1 MTLKAGKDLGHYRIV
16 RKLGSG
22 GMADVYEAQDLKLGR
37 TVALKILPP
46 ELMRNPEMVARFQTE
61 VRAAASLNHRSIV
74 TVFEVGMQ
82 DDVHFYSMR
91 LLTGGDLR
99 GRIKA
104 GVRPIEALA
113 ILREL
118 SGAFEHAHG
127 RGFVHRDV
135 KPENVLFD
143 DEGLPL
149 LTDFGIAKALGSDS
163 NMTGTGV
170 AIGTPRYFSPEQA
183 RGKPVDARSD
193 LYSLG
198 IILHEMLT
206 GKPPYNGEDALSIV
220 MKHVNDPI
228 PVLPEEHAHLQ
239 PLLEQLMAKDPAHRI
254 ASAKEL
260 RKQISGLGGFAS
272 LTPQPI
278 NLGEE
283 SELVQRLLS
292 GETSAHVTPAPTSAG
307 SMPTVLKVPPVIGD
321 RTTRGPAPQGGAVSA
336 PPRKAQ
342 VEQIIPYRGKIA
354 SAAASAGPAPAK
366 PQPPPAGKGTLKL
379 LVASALLG
387 TAGVLWF
394 PVWQQG
400 VRPADWIPAQ
410 VPDWI
415 PAPLAEL
422 ILAPAPVPAPQAKPR
437 VQAAPQPAAAPVTVP
452 TPASASPGAGAT
464 APAKLAPASTP
475 APQLAPAPAQK
486 SAPAVQPK
494 PVPAPAPA
502 TLAPAV
508 SAPQTVAPKQEPA
521 AQTAAPRPEPA
532 PATVAPKSEPAATA
546 PAPAPVE
553 QPAPAR
559 PQPQPAPAIA
569 EPPAPAQA
577 EPEASSEEDD
587 FLRQRAEQLK
597 LERER
602 REAARKKAA
611 EEAARRQEQEQ
622 KPQAPAEGE
631 GAVEPAESPPPQ

>member
-1 MTLKAGKDLGHYRIV
+1 VTFSAGKELGHYKIV
-16 RKLGSG
+16 RKLGTG

-74 TVFEVGMQ
+74 TVFEVGAQ
-82 DDVHFYSMR
+82 DGVHFYSMR

-99 GRIKA
+99 RRIRA
-104 GVRPIEALA
+104 GGLRAIDALA

-118 SGAFEHAHG
+118 CGAFEHAHG

-135 KPENVLFD
+135 KPENVMFD
-143 DEGLPL
+143 DEGLPV
-149 LTDFGIAKALGSDS
+149 LTDFGIAKALGSGS

-206 GKPPYNGEDALSIV
+206 GKPPYDGEDALAIV

-228 PVLPEEHAHLQ
+228 PVLPGEHAHLQ
-239 PLLEQLMAKDPAHRI
+239 ALLEQLMAKDPAHRV

-260 RKQISGLGGFAS
+260 RKQIAGVGGFAS

-292 GETSAHVTPAPTSAG
+292 GEGAAYTPAPMNPTSGPGAPAAPSDIGSRPTQLVNHPRGSFGRAG
-307 SMPTVLKVPPVIGD
+307 EARPVAD
-321 RTTRGPAPQGGAVSA
+321 DGGQAAAVKSP
-336 PPRKAQ
+336 PPRKAP
-342 VEQIIPYRGKIA
+342 VEQIIPYRSRLA
-354 SAAASAGPAPAK
+354 VPQSQPSAPEA
-366 PQPPPAGKGTLKL
+366 PAGKGLSLKPLVAASL
-379 LVASALLG
+379 LVVAGLLWLGIWLEETAHSARQ
-387 TAGVLWF
+387 A
-394 PVWQQG
+394 PV
-400 VRPADWIPAQ
+400 
-410 VPDWI
+410 
-415 PAPLAEL
+415 PAPLA
-422 ILAPAPVPAPQAKPR
+422 APAPAPASSAADAAPAVVTPAPVPAPQAAPAR
-437 VQAAPQPAAAPVTVP
+437 VQESVPAA
-452 TPASASPGAGAT
+452 
-464 APAKLAPASTP
+464 
-475 APQLAPAPAQK
+475 
-486 SAPAVQPK
+486 QPK
-494 PVPAPAPA
+494 PVPKPAPEPQKAVAPAAEP
-502 TLAPAV
+502 V
-508 SAPQTVAPKQEPA
+508 PQVAAPK
-521 AQTAAPRPEPA
+521 PEPK
-532 PATVAPKSEPAATA
+532 PEPQPTVV

-553 QPAPAR
+553 QPAAAK
-559 PQPQPAPAIA
+559 PQPSPVPAPAPAAASA
-569 EPPAPAQA
+569 EPAAPAGA
-577 EPEASSEEDD
+577 EPEASTDEDD

-611 EEAARRQEQEQ
+611 EEALRQ
-622 KPQAPAEGE
+622 PQPPPEPPAEGE
-631 GAVEPAESPPPQ
+631 STEPTEPPPPQ

>member
-1 MTLKAGKDLGHYRIV
+1 VTLTAGKELGHYRIV

-22 GMADVYEAQDLKLGR
+22 GMADVYEAQDLRLGR

-46 ELMRNPEMVARFQTE
+46 ALMRDPQMVARFQTE
-61 VRAAASLNHRSIV
+61 VRAVASLNHRSIV
-74 TVFEVGMQ
+74 TVLEVGMQ

-99 GRIKA
+99 GRIRKGLRA
-104 GVRPIEALA
+104 IEALA

-118 SGAFEHAHG
+118 AGAFEHAHG

-163 NMTGTGV
+163 HMTGTGV

-198 IILHEMLT
+198 IIFYEMLT
-206 GKPPYNGEDALSIV
+206 GKPPYDGDEPLAIV

-228 PVLPEEHAHLQ
+228 PVLPDEHAQLQ
-239 PLLEQLMAKDPAHRI
+239 PLLELLMAKDPANRI

-260 RKQISGLGGFAS
+260 RKEISSVGGFAG

-292 GETSAHVTPAPTSAG
+292 GEATAYHTPAPAN
-307 SMPTVLKVPPVIGD
+307 PTLL
-321 RTTRGPAPQGGAVSA
+321 RPAPRPTPGTATRAGKASGQSYVVADDDGQAVAAKRA
-336 PPRKAQ
+336 PPRKAP
-342 VEQIIPYRGKIA
+342 VEQVIPYRR
-354 SAAASAGPAPAK
+354 S
-366 PQPPPAGKGTLKL
+366 QPKVEEPPARKDGLLKSL
-379 LVASALLG
+379 LALVLVG
-387 TAGVLWF
+387 VAGVLWV
-394 PVWQQG
+394 PGGQEYARNEATRLLGDLLSAAAPAQQPKPASKAAS
-400 VRPADWIPAQ
+400 RPAPK
-410 VPDWI
+410 
-415 PAPLAEL
+415 PAPKPAAPAV
-422 ILAPAPVPAPQAKPR
+422 LAPAPTP
-437 VQAAPQPAAAPVTVP
+437 APQPAPAPVQKAAPVE
-452 TPASASPGAGAT
+452 
-464 APAKLAPASTP
+464 
-475 APQLAPAPAQK
+475 
-486 SAPAVQPK
+486 QPK
-494 PVPAPAPA
+494 PVPVPAPA
-502 TLAPAV
+502 TQKPVTPA
-508 SAPQTVAPKQEPA
+508 
-521 AQTAAPRPEPA
+521 PEPA
-532 PATVAPKSEPAATA
+532 PQLVAPKPEPKAE
-546 PAPAPVE
+546 PKPEPQPQPVVVPVPAPVE
-553 QPAPAR
+553 QPAAAK
-559 PQPQPAPAIA
+559 PQPAPTFVPA
-569 EPPAPAQA
+569 EPAAPAPA
-577 EPEASSEEDD
+577 EPEATTDEDE

-611 EEAARRQEQEQ
+611 EDAARKQQEQEQ
-622 KPQAPAEGE
+622 PQQAPAEGE
-631 GAVEPAESPPPQ
+631 EPAPAESPPAQ

>member
-1 MTLKAGKDLGHYRIV
+1 MTLTAGKELGHYKIV

-22 GMADVYEAQDLKLGR
+22 GMADVYEAKDLKLGR

-46 ELMRNPEMVARFQTE
+46 ALMRDPQMVARFQTE
-61 VRAAASLNHRSIV
+61 VRAVASLNHRSIV
-74 TVFEVGMQ
+74 TVLEVGMQ

-99 GRIKA
+99 GRIRNGLRA
-104 GVRPIEALA
+104 IEALA

-163 NMTGTGV
+163 HMTGTGV

-198 IILHEMLT
+198 IILYEMLT
-206 GKPPYNGEDALSIV
+206 GKPPYDGDEPLAIV

-228 PVLPEEHAHLQ
+228 PALPDEHAHLQ

-260 RKQISGLGGFAS
+260 RKQISSVGGFAS

-278 NLGEE
+278 NLGDD

-292 GETSAHVTPAPTSAG
+292 GEGTAYNTPAPAN
-307 SMPTVLKVPPVIGD
+307 PTLL
-321 RTTRGPAPQGGAVSA
+321 RPAPKA
-336 PPRKAQ
+336 PPATATRATQAFTDKSGSPNRAGESY
-342 VEQIIPYRGKIA
+342 VVADDDEDITAKRARPRAAPVGQIIPYRGKIA
-354 SAAASAGPAPAK
+354 SPTAK
-366 PQPPPAGKGTLKL
+366 AEPDAQPPPASKGGLLKA
-379 LVASALLG
+379 LVAVVLLG
-387 TAGVLWF
+387 VAGLLWV
-394 PVWQQG
+394 PSWQKDLKDAA
-400 VRPADWIPAQ
+400 RSLL
-410 VPDWI
+410 
-415 PAPLAEL
+415 LA
-422 ILAPAPVPAPQAKPR
+422 PAPQAKP
-437 VQAAPQPAAAPVTVP
+437 APKGAPSATTAAPVAGPTPNPAPPVASPTPLVTRVP
-452 TPASASPGAGAT
+452 TPAPN
-464 APAKLAPASTP
+464 LAPA
-475 APQLAPAPAQK
+475 QVQK
-486 SAPAVQPK
+486 SAPTTQPK

-502 TLAPAV
+502 TQNVAAPE
-508 SAPQTVAPKQEPA
+508 PEPA
-521 AQTAAPRPEPA
+521 PQTAAPKTEPA
-532 PATVAPKSEPAATA
+532 PQPTVV

-553 QPAPAR
+553 QPVAAK
-559 PQPQPAPAIA
+559 PQPAPVPA
-569 EPPAPAQA
+569 EPAAPAHS
-577 EPEASSEEDD
+577 EPEASPEEDD
-587 FLRQRAEQLK
+587 FLRQRAEQLQ

-611 EEAARRQEQEQ
+611 DAAERKQQQEQQ
-622 KPQAPAEGE
+622 QQAPAEGA
-631 GAVEPAESPPPQ
+631 GSEPAESPPPQ

>member
-1 MTLKAGKDLGHYRIV
+1 VTLTAGKELGHYRIV

-22 GMADVYEAQDLKLGR
+22 GMADVYEAQDLRLGR

-46 ELMRNPEMVARFQTE
+46 ALMRDPQMVARFQTE
-61 VRAAASLNHRSIV
+61 VRAVASLNHRSIV
-74 TVFEVGMQ
+74 TVLEVGMQ

-99 GRIKA
+99 GRIRKGLRA
-104 GVRPIEALA
+104 IEALA

-118 SGAFEHAHG
+118 AGAFEHAHG

-163 NMTGTGV
+163 HMTGTGV

-198 IILHEMLT
+198 IIFYEMLT
-206 GKPPYNGEDALSIV
+206 GKPPYDGDEPLAIV

-228 PVLPEEHAHLQ
+228 PVLPDEHAQLQ
-239 PLLEQLMAKDPAHRI
+239 PLLELLMAKDPANRI

-260 RKQISGLGGFAS
+260 RKEISSVGGFAG

-292 GETSAHVTPAPTSAG
+292 GEATAYHTPAPAN
-307 SMPTVLKVPPVIGD
+307 PTLL
-321 RTTRGPAPQGGAVSA
+321 RPAPRPTPGTATRAGKASGQSYVVADDDGQAVAAKRA
-336 PPRKAQ
+336 PPRKAP
-342 VEQIIPYRGKIA
+342 VEQVIPYRR
-354 SAAASAGPAPAK
+354 S
-366 PQPPPAGKGTLKL
+366 QPKVEEPPARKDGLLKSL
-379 LVASALLG
+379 LALVLVG
-387 TAGVLWF
+387 VAGVLWV
-394 PVWQQG
+394 PGGQEYARNEATRLLGDLLSAAAPAQQPKPASKAAS
-400 VRPADWIPAQ
+400 RPAPKPAA
-410 VPDWI
+410 
-415 PAPLAEL
+415 PAV
-422 ILAPAPVPAPQAKPR
+422 LAPAPTP
-437 VQAAPQPAAAPVTVP
+437 APQPAPAPVQKAAP
-452 TPASASPGAGAT
+452 AE
-464 APAKLAPASTP
+464 
-475 APQLAPAPAQK
+475 
-486 SAPAVQPK
+486 QPK
-494 PVPAPAPA
+494 PVPVPAPA
-502 TLAPAV
+502 TQKPVTPA
-508 SAPQTVAPKQEPA
+508 
-521 AQTAAPRPEPA
+521 PEPA
-532 PATVAPKSEPAATA
+532 PQLVAPKPEPKAEPKPEPQPQPVVV

-553 QPAPAR
+553 QPAAAK
-559 PQPQPAPAIA
+559 PQPAPTFVPA
-569 EPPAPAQA
+569 EPAAPAQA
-577 EPEASSEEDD
+577 EPEATTDEDE

-611 EEAARRQEQEQ
+611 EDAARKQQEQPQ
-622 KPQAPAEGE
+622 QAPAEGE
-631 GAVEPAESPPPQ
+631 EPAPAEPPPAQ